1 MVQTVESVIP
11 ELSKDYV
18 QSSNEQGG
26 HFDTKLN
33 TDIATDQVIKIIVM
47 YYSI

>member
-1 MVQTVESVIP
+1 LQTVESVIP
-11 ELSKDYV
+11 ESSEDHVKSSSE
-18 QSSNEQGG
+18 QSG

-33 TDIATDQVIKIIVM
+33 IEISTDQVIKIIIL